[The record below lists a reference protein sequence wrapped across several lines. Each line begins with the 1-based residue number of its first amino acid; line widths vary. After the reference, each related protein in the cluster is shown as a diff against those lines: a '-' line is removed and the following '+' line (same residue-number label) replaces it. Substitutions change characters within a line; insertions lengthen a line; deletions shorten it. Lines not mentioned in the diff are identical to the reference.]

1 MQDTVILTRS
11 VPKGRKAVLGPRHLY
26 PVEEWRIYQPEGRQE
41 IKKTIWWKPKDKSIS
56 RRVRAS
62 STEKS
67 KKAKTKV

>member
-1 MQDTVILTRS
+1 MQDTVILTWS
-11 VPKGRKAVLGPRHLY
+11 VPKGKKAVLGQRHLL

-41 IKKTIWWKPKDKSIS
+41 IKKTIWLKPKDKSIS
-56 RRVRAS
+56 KRARAN